1 MTREEKGKAKSD
13 GMEKSDNGM
22 NMQITLKDS
31 SQGCIN
37 LRLVSIR
44 FGK

>member
-22 NMQITLKDS
+22 NMQSHWKTL
-31 SQGCIN
+31 
-37 LRLVSIR
+37 LRVALI
-44 FGK
+44 